1 MLRYMLKSLWDK
13 NCLKTI
19 VMEDSD
25 RHITGP
31 QYFIII
37 LQVNYMI
44 RFLQIQCAQ
53 VCIQLSVC

>member
-1 MLRYMLKSLWDK
+1 MLRYMLKSLWGKKLFKDHC
-13 NCLKTI
+13 NG
-19 VMEDSD
+19 
-25 RHITGP
+25 RFGHITGP

-44 RFLQIQCAQ
+44 RFLQMQCAK